1 MGQKSKRVHVVAAV
15 NAKNV
20 SKTGDLFVIRNVC
33 GVVDGMVMNRV
44 LYPGDQ
50 CAKAA
55 PTLEGKVAPVGH
67 PKNDAGQYISANSAD
82 ALLNAYAGAVCKSA
96 RHEGGRTVTDLHI
109 KIPAANAHPGGK
121 KVVEWCEAA
130 LNGSNPEPMH
140 VSTGLVAAMVEQAG
154 ESDGQ
159 AYDRIATNIAY
170 DHLAL
175 LPGGIGAGT
184 PEQGVG
190 MFNDGTDD
198 LQEVETFVVNAE
210 PEDNRTKGLLAW
222 VEKLVGNGSAD
233 LSFDET
239 QSKLHALLPEGAWLR
254 EVFDRYAVWT
264 DRDGRLWKQD
274 YTVASESGSVAFAG
288 QAVEVTRK
296 VKYEPITNRQEGDQV
311 KDKLLAA
318 LNAAGIETDGLDE
331 SQLLAAYNAH
341 VSASAVAPVQTQ
353 LTAANSK
360 LAEFEQAARA
370 AADAELSTLAT
381 ELAVNSVLKPEDFK
395 AMGLARC
402 KELKAL
408 GKTAAPIAVGNAGGQ
423 PADEFASYDCNALI
437 DAAAKA

>member
-1 MGQKSKRVHVVAAV
+1 MGQKSKRIHVVAAV

-20 SKTGDLFVIRNVC
+20 SKTGELFVIRNVC

-82 ALLNAYAGAVCKSA
+82 ALLNAYAGAVCKQA

-130 LNGSNPEPMH
+130 INGANPAPMH
-140 VSTGLVAAMVEQAG
+140 VSTGLVAAMVEQSG
-154 ESDGQ
+154 ESNGQ
-159 AYDRIATNIAY
+159 PYDRIATNIQY

-210 PEDNRTKGLLAW
+210 PEDQRTKGLMRHLFR
-222 VEKLVGNGSAD
+222 LLGNSSGD
-233 LSFDET
+233 ISFD
-239 QSKLHALLPEGAWLR
+239 QISSALASQLGGDAWLR

-264 DRDGRLWKQD
+264 DRDGKHFKQD
-274 YTVASESGSVAFAG
+274 YAVGSDGSVAFSG

-296 VKYEPITNRQEGDQV
+296 VKYEPITNRQEGDPV

-318 LNAAGIETDGLDE
+318 LNAAGIKTDGLDE

-341 VSASAVAPVQTQ
+341 VSASALAPVQAQ

-370 AADAELSTLAT
+370 AADAELNTLAN

-395 AMGLARC
+395 AMGLDRC

-408 GKTAAPIAVGNAGGQ
+408 GKTAAPVAVGNAGG
-423 PADEFASYDCNALI
+423 AETTVLSVFAKARAAAE
-437 DAAAKA
+437 AAAK